1 MIGDRVND
9 ASSAAE
15 AIGAYLA
22 NGGFVMPPLLLC
34 ALALWFAIGW
44 RWSTLNRG
52 SAKSVR
58 VLVNNQLRGK
68 PREARGIVDTAV
80 VKGIELWRQQ
90 RDYLR
95 ERLDEAYGAYES
107 EIKRYSML
115 ITSIVTVAPLLGL
128 LGTVIGMIETFD
140 SLGDMTLFSQTGG
153 IAGGIATALFTTQMG
168 LIVAVPGYII
178 KSLLDRRERQIKH
191 DLAQIKDI
199 LCSLKPGREEILP

>member
-15 AIGAYLA
+15 AIGAYLQ

-34 ALALWFAIGW
+34 ALVLWFAIGW
-44 RWSTLNRG
+44 RWSTLKRG

-58 VLVNNQLRGK
+58 VLVNNELRGK

-90 RDYLR
+90 RAYLR
-95 ERLDEAYGAYES
+95 EHLDEAYGAYES

-115 ITSIVTVAPLLGL
+115 ITTIVTVAPLLGL
-128 LGTVIGMIETFD
+128 LGTVVGMIETFD

>member
-52 SAKSVR
+52 TAKSVR

-80 VKGIELWRQQ
+80 VKGSELWRQQ

>member
-9 ASSAAE
+9 AGSAAE

-52 SAKSVR
+52 TAKSVR
-58 VLVNNQLRGK
+58 VLVNNELRGK
-68 PREARGIVDTAV
+68 PRQARGMVDAAV
-80 VKGIELWRQQ
+80 VTGISLWREQ
-90 RDYLR
+90 RGFLR

-107 EIKRYSML
+107 EIKRYGML
-115 ITSIVTVAPLLGL
+115 ITTIVTVAPLLGL
-128 LGTVIGMIETFD
+128 LGTVVGMIETFD

-191 DLAQIKDI
+191 DLAQLKDI

>member
-9 ASSAAE
+9 AGSAAE

-68 PREARGIVDTAV
+68 QREPRGMLDTAV
-80 VKGIELWRQQ
+80 VTGIGLWRQQ
-90 RDYLR
+90 RGLLR

-115 ITSIVTVAPLLGL
+115 ITTIVTVAPLLGL
-128 LGTVIGMIETFD
+128 LGTVVGMIETFD

-191 DLAQIKDI
+191 DLAQLKDI

>member
-9 ASSAAE
+9 AGSAAE

-22 NGGFVMPPLLLC
+22 NGGFVMPPLLIG
-34 ALALWFAIGW
+34 ALVLWFAIGW
-44 RWSTLNRG
+44 RWSTLKRG

-58 VLVNNQLRGK
+58 VLVNNELRGK
-68 PREARGIVDTAV
+68 PHQVRGIVDGAV
-80 VKGIELWRQQ
+80 ATGIGLWRQQ
-90 RDYLR
+90 RTYLR
-95 ERLDEAYGAYES
+95 ERLDEAYGAYET

-115 ITSIVTVAPLLGL
+115 ITTIVTVAPLLGL
-128 LGTVIGMIETFD
+128 LGTVVGMIETFD

>member
-1 MIGDRVND
+1 MIGDRVHD
-9 ASSAAE
+9 AGSAAE

-44 RWSTLNRG
+44 RWSTLKRG

-58 VLVNNQLRGK
+58 VLVNNELRGK

-90 RDYLR
+90 RTYLR
-95 ERLDEAYGAYES
+95 ERLDETYGAYES

-115 ITSIVTVAPLLGL
+115 ITTIVTVAPLLGL
-128 LGTVIGMIETFD
+128 LGTVVGMIETFD

>member
-34 ALALWFAIGW
+34 ALLLWFAIGW
-44 RWSTLNRG
+44 RWATLKRG

-58 VLVNNQLRGK
+58 VLVNNELRGK
-68 PREARGIVDTAV
+68 PRDARGIVDSAV
-80 VKGIELWRQQ
+80 ATGIGLWQQQ
-90 RDYLR
+90 RGYLR
-95 ERLDEAYGAYES
+95 ERLDEAYGGYEG

-115 ITSIVTVAPLLGL
+115 ITTIVTVAPLLGL
-128 LGTVIGMIETFD
+128 LGTVVGMIETFD

-191 DLAQIKDI
+191 DLAQLKDI

>member
-9 ASSAAE
+9 AGSAAE

-58 VLVNNQLRGK
+58 VLVNNELRGK
-68 PREARGIVDTAV
+68 QRQARGMVDAAV
-80 VKGIELWRQQ
+80 VTGIGLWREQ
-90 RDYLR
+90 RGFLR
-95 ERLDEAYGAYES
+95 ERLDEGYGNYEG
-107 EIKRYSML
+107 EIKRYGML
-115 ITSIVTVAPLLGL
+115 ITTIVTVAPLLGL
-128 LGTVIGMIETFD
+128 LGTVVGMFETFD

-191 DLAQIKDI
+191 DLAQLKDI